1 MKCYYQ
7 QYGKSKKVVN
17 RQRTDWLCMQEL
29 SSGKSGLLQKSL
41 DDIRMK
47 ETALRERERDEREK
61 ESQEERVIVEVI
73 PPADLNRIEK
83 RETT

>member
-17 RQRTDWLCMQEL
+17 RQRTDWLCTQEL

-41 DDIRMK
+41 DDIRIR
-47 ETALRERERDEREK
+47 ETALRDSEMREK
-61 ESQEERVIVEVI
+61 GKVK
-73 PPADLNRIEK
+73 K
-83 RETT
+83 RESLLR